1 MRIAQKGKWPG
12 SLTLRQGW
20 ARAEVRPWNDE
31 LPDASI
37 RLARGGAGFLR
48 AAANHLTHIPVE
60 SVLSPP
66 LSDSGTRVWRQ
77 AGFSNY
83 LELDLYRHDLD
94 GHLTEGD
101 RPVAVSDNPPW
112 EEAMALDR
120 HAFQPLWRLGE
131 LGLMEAYR
139 AVPRSAFL
147 AARDPDDLAGY
158 AVVGVTGSFGYLQR
172 IAVHPRVQRQGFGRA
187 LVRESLRFIRA
198 HGARSALLNTQPD
211 NASAAALYEAE
222 GFVRETRPLHILRT
236 IRTGDPQ

>member
-1 MRIAQKGKWPG
+1 MRITQKGKWPG

-31 LPDASI
+31 VPDASI
-37 RLARGGAGFLR
+37 RLVRGGAGFLR
-48 AAANHLTHIPVE
+48 AVAEYLSRVPVE
-60 SVLSPP
+60 SVVSPP
-66 LSDSGTRVWRQ
+66 LSDGATRIWRQ
-77 AGFSNY
+77 AGFSDY

-94 GHLTEGD
+94 GHLGD
-101 RPVAVSDNPPW
+101 PGRPVAIANSPPW
-112 EEAMALDR
+112 EETMDLDS

-139 AVPRSAFL
+139 AVPKSAYL
-147 AARDPDDLAGY
+147 ATRDADGLAGY

-211 NASAAALYEAE
+211 NDPASALYEAE
-222 GFVRETRPLHILRT
+222 GFVRESRPLHILR
-236 IRTGDPQ
+236 RTSTGGPQ